1 MLAIEYWR
9 LLIVSIV
16 GGIIG
21 SLFGNLTLGLLL
33 GLVVYIFHHL
43 KNIHRL
49 SKWLTDSK
57 SSAEPPEG
65 KGVWFEIF
73 NRIYALQ
80 KRNKSQKVK
89 LAAALTRFQD
99 AASAMPDGMLIL
111 NQESE
116 KIEWFNQATK
126 KLLGLKAPQDIAQ
139 PITNLIRYPAFKA
152 FVALKDHGLE
162 GIEILSPV
170 DENIIIQVRIV
181 PYGKGKALMVA
192 RDVTRVSQLE
202 QVRKHFVANI
212 SHELRTPLTVLT
224 GYMETLL
231 GSRRSGNK
239 KQSEN
244 EWYEP
249 MQQMYSQTTRMEG
262 IVKDLLLLTRIENQ
276 TRIVSDTIVEVPE
289 LIEMLLEEAR
299 MLGLDKKQALTADYD
314 SRLKIRGKRE
324 DIQSAFSNLVSN
336 AVRYTPRGG
345 KIHMKWFADETGAHF
360 VVVDSGVGISQ
371 MDIPHL
377 TERFFRV
384 DEARS
389 RETGGTGLGL
399 AIVKHVLS
407 HHDGVLSI
415 ESVLGEG
422 SQFSCNFPVDRVVVS
437 DSGEGASI
445 KDSA

>member
-1 MLAIEYWR
+1 MLAAEYWR
-9 LLIVSIV
+9 LFGVSVV
-16 GGIIG
+16 GGLIG
-21 SLFGNLTLGLLL
+21 FIFDQIALGLLV
-33 GLVVYIFHHL
+33 GSVVYIIYHL

-49 SKWLTDSK
+49 NKWLTDSK
-57 SSAEPPEG
+57 TSSEPPEG
-65 KGVWFEIF
+65 KGVWFGIF

-111 NQESE
+111 THDG

-126 KLLGLKAPQDIAQ
+126 RLLGLKSPQDIDQ
-139 PITNLIRYPAFKA
+139 PITNLIRYPAFKQ
-152 FVALKDHGLE
+152 FVDSEHHGDE
-162 GIEILSPV
+162 GIEILSPAN
-170 DENIIIQVRIV
+170 ETIIIQVRIV

-202 QVRKHFVANI
+202 QVRRHFVANI

-231 GSRRSGNK
+231 GGDK
-239 KQSEN
+239 KDKN
-244 EWYEP
+244 EWRDP

-262 IVKDLLLLTRIENQ
+262 IVKDLLLLTRIENYSGP
-276 TRIVSDTIVEVPE
+276 VNGDVVEVPQ

-299 MLGLDKKQALTADYD
+299 MLGIDKKQALTADYD
-314 SRLKIRGKRE
+314 AALKLRGKRE
-324 DIQSAFSNLVSN
+324 DIQSALSNLVSN
-336 AVRYTPRGG
+336 AVRYTPKGG
-345 KIHMKWFADETGAHF
+345 KIHMKWYADDSGAHF
-360 VVVDSGVGISQ
+360 SVVDSGVGISQ
-371 MDIPHL
+371 MDIPRL

-399 AIVKHVLS
+399 AIVKHVLNR
-407 HHDGVLSI
+407 HDGDLSI
-415 ESVLGEG
+415 ESTLGEG
-422 SQFSCNFPVDRVVVS
+422 SQFSCNFPSSRIVS
-437 DSGEGASI
+437 DKS
-445 KDSA
+445 DDQLSAKNSA